1 MSERVMEDEMKPRKM
16 CTFCQS
22 PSNHYIRVKPE
33 GMQTAAVMCENCIS
47 RDHKGDKLA
56 AEEWIEK
63 TFAKK

>member
-1 MSERVMEDEMKPRKM
+1 
-16 CTFCQS
+16 
-22 PSNHYIRVKPE
+22 
-33 GMQTAAVMCENCIS
+33 MQTAAVMCENCIS